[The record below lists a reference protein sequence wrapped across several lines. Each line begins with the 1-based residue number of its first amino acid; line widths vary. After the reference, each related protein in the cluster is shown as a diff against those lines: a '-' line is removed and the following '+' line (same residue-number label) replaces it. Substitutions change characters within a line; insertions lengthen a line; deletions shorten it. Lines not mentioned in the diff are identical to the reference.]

1 MHGAGPVALVPST
14 FNADT
19 LAYAASVGHAVTTV
33 TVVPETGAG
42 GAVVTYL
49 DGAGAVLADADGE
62 AEHFQLAL
70 SEGENTV
77 QVKVTATVPTSM
89 RTYVLTVTRR
99 ALSIDA
105 TLESLALANA
115 SDAVLDLAP
124 PFNPGVTAY
133 AASVGYEVD
142 QVTVAAGM
150 GYPDATVQF
159 LDGTDAALADANA
172 APGFQAA
179 LAVGANTVKVKV
191 TAEDGKATETYV
203 LTVTRATAG
212 TLPLTVEEGIAG
224 DDVVNAVE
232 KAAGFVIAG
241 TTGTVAGA
249 SVTVRVGTEELT
261 SVSGADGAWS
271 VSVPPVAVYIAD
283 PGVEVTVSAMQ
294 GDYTD
299 AEAVTRTLGVDLTA
313 PQVVSST
320 VHGTSLA
327 MVYTEPLDTSSV
339 PEADAFVVKVDGS
352 QVALAEAGAVTFD
365 GASLTLTLAAAAN
378 TGQAVTVTYTTP
390 TGQDAAPLRDA
401 AGNEVVSDTVERMVD
416 VRDSTAPTVASIARR
431 SPTSSPTNADELIW
445 RVTFSEG
452 VANVDA
458 GDFEVSGTAAALTVA
473 AVSGS
478 PLAYDVTAAGGGL
491 AGLTGTVTLSFSS
504 GQDIADTDG
513 NVLENTE
520 PTDANDASYVLDNTA
535 PTVEISGVPDTST
548 GVFTAVIAFSEVVN
562 GFAVE
567 DIAVVNGSAA
577 ALAGTYDG
585 KKFTALI
592 TPRGDGTVTV
602 DVAAGVA
609 EDTAGNGNLVAARAS
624 SAYIAPLTDNNAP
637 TVVSITR
644 QTPLSS
650 PTNANTLTWR
660 VIFSEDVVNVDGAD
674 FRVSGTTATLM
685 AGAVSGSSLA
695 YDVTAAGSG
704 LASVDAT
711 VTLSF
716 AAEQNI
722 TDRDGDALSNT
733 APTGANDV
741 TFVVDNNAPGVTS
754 VARQTPSSS
763 PTNADRL
770 TWRVTF
776 SEAVANVDGADFR
789 VTGTTAALTVAPVVS
804 ETGAYDVT
812 AAAGNLASVD
822 ATVTLSFAAVQDI
835 ADTAGNALASTV
847 PTKVSEA
854 SYVVDNTAPGV
865 RSITRQTPT
874 ESPTNADEL
883 TWRVTF
889 SEAVA
894 NVDAADFRV
903 AGTTAALTVAP
914 VVSETGAYDVT
925 AAADNLASVDAT
937 VTLSFAAVQNIAD
950 TVGNAL
956 ASTVPTKVSEAS
968 YVVDNTA
975 PGVEITRVPAE
986 SEAAFTAMITFLEGV
1001 TGFAVEDI
1009 TVGNGT
1015 ASNFTGADGGT
1026 VFSVLIT
1033 PTEDGEVTVEVA
1045 AEVATD
1051 AAGNGNTAAA
1061 QVSSTYTGFDPTAGI
1076 CGRTEAVRDAIVAGI
1091 DDISDCADVTPIH
1104 LEAIKVLTLRNARVT
1119 ALAAGDFAGLTALIT
1134 LDLSGNRLT
1143 ALPAGVFDGLTSLT
1157 TLRLY
1162 SNRLATL
1169 RSDVFAGLTNLSIL
1183 NLDFNDLQTL
1193 PAGVFGGL
1201 KKLNILK
1208 LNDNPGAPFAPTAV
1222 AVPDDGTVPAAGG
1235 TVTLDG
1241 SGGGGPWGGNVTYS
1255 WALTTPSS
1263 GVTVSFDD
1271 RRRGTPKVTIPAV
1284 AAGTELTFT
1293 LTVTGRGGA
1302 NPFSNGFDTSQDTAT
1317 VTVSQPGICTRTA
1330 AVQTAILG
1338 KIEGVDDC
1346 ADVTATHLAAITGSL
1361 SLSRRSI
1368 SSIAAGDFAG
1378 LTALTALYLHRNS
1391 VSELPVG
1398 VFDDL
1403 TSLTTLNLQGNN
1415 LSTIPARTFAR
1426 LTSLTHLHLSNN
1438 GLSTLPAGVFDGLT
1452 ALTNL
1457 TLYGNSLTALPARV
1471 FDGLTALN
1479 SLDLWGNSLG
1489 TLPAGVFDDLT
1500 SLTTLL
1506 LYSNSLGTLP
1516 AGVFEPLERL
1526 TELRL
1531 DLNPGAPFEP
1541 TAVALPDD
1549 GTVPVAGGT
1558 VRLDGSGSGGAWG
1571 ENVNYSWEL
1580 IAPANGVEVTFA
1592 DDNDNRS
1599 ITPMVTIPPLAAGT
1613 ELTFRLTVTGRAA
1626 NTRKGARPGRD
1637 TATVTAVPVD
1647 TIAPTVMSIVRQSPA
1662 SSPTNADILTWRVT
1676 FSEDVANVDAADFE
1690 VSDTAATLTVAAVP
1704 GSLLAYDV
1712 TAVEGGLADLTGT
1725 VTLSFASGHNI
1736 VDTARNALANTEPTE
1751 ADEPSYVLD
1760 NAAPAVMSI
1769 VRHSPATSP
1778 TNADSLT
1785 WRVTFSEDVANVDAA
1800 DFEVSGTAATLTVAA
1815 VPGSRLAHD
1824 VTAAGGGLDSLEAT
1838 VTLSFASGHN
1848 IADTVG
1854 NALTST
1860 ALTGANDV
1868 TFVLDRTA
1876 PTMASVAR
1884 HTPSSS
1890 PTNADRL
1897 TWRVTYSEAV
1907 TNVDATEF
1915 AVSDRT
1921 ATLEVSAVSGV
1932 TFDVTASG
1940 GNLGNLDG
1948 TVTLAFAAASTIQD
1962 VAGNVL
1968 DGSTPPATNEVSYVV
1983 DNIAPR
1989 VASIL
1994 RQTPA
1999 SSPTNA
2005 DVLIWR
2011 VTFGEEVANVDAAD
2025 FEVSGAS
2032 AALTVAAVS
2041 GSPLAYDVTAT
2052 GGGLASLE
2060 ATVTLSFASDHN
2072 IADTLGNALANTQ
2085 PTGANEPSY
2094 VVDNTAPAVMS
2105 ILRQTPAS
2113 SPTNADVLIWR
2124 VTFGED
2130 VANVDGADFEVS
2142 GTAAT
2147 LTATPVG
2154 SETGAYD
2161 VTAAGGGLASL
2172 TGTVTL
2178 SFSSDHNIADTA
2190 GNALVDILPTG
2201 TNETSYAV
2209 DHTAPTAEISG
2220 VPDTSSGAFTATIT
2234 FTEGVK
2240 GFAVEDI
2247 AVGNGTASAFT
2258 GSEGG
2263 REFTAL
2269 ITPTGTGTITVD
2281 VAEGVA
2287 EDAVGNGN
2295 LAAARVSSSYVALLT
2310 GTTAP
2315 TVLSITR
2322 QIPLSSPTNANRLTW
2337 RVIFSEDV
2345 VNVDGADFAVSDR
2358 TATLTVVAVSRS
2370 SLAYDVTA
2378 AGGGLA
2384 SLETTVTLSFAADQN
2399 ITDTDGNAL
2408 ANTAPTGANDATFVL
2423 DRTAPTMASVERHT
2437 PSSSPTNADRLT
2449 WRVTFSEAVANVDA
2463 ADFAVSDRTAT
2474 LEVSVVSGVT
2484 GAFDVTASGGNL
2496 GNLDGTV
2503 TLTFATPSTIRDVAG
2518 NVLDRST
2525 PPVTNEVSYVVD
2537 NIAPTVTITG
2547 VPDISTGAFTATITF
2562 TEGVRGFAVEDIA
2575 VGNGT
2580 ASAFTGSAGGRE
2592 FTALITPTENGT
2604 VTVDVAE
2611 GVAEDALGNG
2621 NLAAARVSST
2631 FDPNAGICGRT
2642 AAVRDTILAAIAG
2655 VGDCALVTGE
2665 HLAAITGELNLAAK
2679 SITALAAGDFAGLTA
2694 LTGLDLNSN
2703 ALATLPAGVFDSLT
2717 KLTVLNLRNNT
2728 LTTLPAAVFARLAA
2742 LETLFLNNNTLAT
2755 LPAGVFAGLTSLTEL
2770 RLATNPGAPFAP
2782 VAVALPDDGTVP
2794 VAGGTV
2800 PLDGSGSDGGP
2811 WGANVEYSWALT
2823 TPANGVTVPFDDDES
2838 ARPMAT
2844 IPAQA
2849 AGTELTFTLTVTGRG
2864 SAHASSTGVDSGTD
2878 TAKVTATATDANAA
2892 PVFTSAAAF
2901 NAAENQTA
2909 VGTVQAS
2916 DGNGEDSVTGYAI
2929 TGGAD
2934 RLKFSI
2940 GTATGVLAFNAPQ
2953 NFEDATDADGN
2964 NAYVVVVR
2972 ATSGADAR
2980 EKTAEQTITVTVT
2993 DVDGEAPGVPAVPT
3007 VSSAGVTSVTVSWVP
3022 PVNTGP
3028 PITDYDYQYRVKT
3041 TAGAWTEVT
3050 ETTITAPPATITTL
3064 VENTEY
3070 EVQVRATNDEGT
3082 SGWSGSGNGTTD
3094 ANAGAGV
3101 HLGGGVRRG
3110 GEPDRGGDGAGVGR
3124 RRRRQC
3130 DGLRDRRAARTCRSS
3145 RSSPRPACWRSMRR
3159 RTSRTRRTRTVTTPT
3174 WWWCGRRAAR
3184 MRGRRRRS
3192 RRSR

>member
-1 MHGAGPVALVPST
+1 M
-14 FNADT
+14 
-19 LAYAASVGHAVTTV
+19 
-33 TVVPETGAG
+33 
-42 GAVVTYL
+42 
-49 DGAGAVLADADGE
+49 
-62 AEHFQLAL
+62 
-70 SEGENTV
+70 
-77 QVKVTATVPTSM
+77 
-89 RTYVLTVTRR
+89 
-99 ALSIDA
+99 
-105 TLESLALANA
+105 
-115 SDAVLDLAP
+115 
-124 PFNPGVTAY
+124 
-133 AASVGYEVD
+133 
-142 QVTVAAGM
+142 
-150 GYPDATVQF
+150 
-159 LDGTDAALADANA
+159 
-172 APGFQAA
+172 
-179 LAVGANTVKVKV
+179 
-191 TAEDGKATETYV
+191 
-203 LTVTRATAG
+203 
-212 TLPLTVEEGIAG
+212 
-224 DDVVNAVE
+224 
-232 KAAGFVIAG
+232 
-241 TTGTVAGA
+241 
-249 SVTVRVGTEELT
+249 
-261 SVSGADGAWS
+261 
-271 VSVPPVAVYIAD
+271 
-283 PGVEVTVSAMQ
+283 
-294 GDYTD
+294 
-299 AEAVTRTLGVDLTA
+299 
-313 PQVVSST
+313 
-320 VHGTSLA
+320 
-327 MVYTEPLDTSSV
+327 
-339 PEADAFVVKVDGS
+339 
-352 QVALAEAGAVTFD
+352 
-365 GASLTLTLAAAAN
+365 
-378 TGQAVTVTYTTP
+378 
-390 TGQDAAPLRDA
+390 
-401 AGNEVVSDTVERMVD
+401 
-416 VRDSTAPTVASIARR
+416 
-431 SPTSSPTNADELIW
+431 
-445 RVTFSEG
+445 
-452 VANVDA
+452 
-458 GDFEVSGTAAALTVA
+458 
-473 AVSGS
+473 
-478 PLAYDVTAAGGGL
+478 
-491 AGLTGTVTLSFSS
+491 
-504 GQDIADTDG
+504 
-513 NVLENTE
+513 
-520 PTDANDASYVLDNTA
+520 
-535 PTVEISGVPDTST
+535 
-548 GVFTAVIAFSEVVN
+548 
-562 GFAVE
+562 
-567 DIAVVNGSAA
+567 
-577 ALAGTYDG
+577 
-585 KKFTALI
+585 
-592 TPRGDGTVTV
+592 
-602 DVAAGVA
+602 
-609 EDTAGNGNLVAARAS
+609 
-624 SAYIAPLTDNNAP
+624 
-637 TVVSITR
+637 
-644 QTPLSS
+644 
-650 PTNANTLTWR
+650 
-660 VIFSEDVVNVDGAD
+660 
-674 FRVSGTTATLM
+674 
-685 AGAVSGSSLA
+685 
-695 YDVTAAGSG
+695 
-704 LASVDAT
+704 
-711 VTLSF
+711 
-716 AAEQNI
+716 
-722 TDRDGDALSNT
+722 
-733 APTGANDV
+733 
-741 TFVVDNNAPGVTS
+741 
-754 VARQTPSSS
+754 
-763 PTNADRL
+763 
-770 TWRVTF
+770 
-776 SEAVANVDGADFR
+776 
-789 VTGTTAALTVAPVVS
+789 
-804 ETGAYDVT
+804 
-812 AAAGNLASVD
+812 
-822 ATVTLSFAAVQDI
+822 
-835 ADTAGNALASTV
+835 
-847 PTKVSEA
+847 
-854 SYVVDNTAPGV
+854 
-865 RSITRQTPT
+865 
-874 ESPTNADEL
+874 
-883 TWRVTF
+883 
-889 SEAVA
+889 
-894 NVDAADFRV
+894 
-903 AGTTAALTVAP
+903 
-914 VVSETGAYDVT
+914 
-925 AAADNLASVDAT
+925 
-937 VTLSFAAVQNIAD
+937 
-950 TVGNAL
+950 
-956 ASTVPTKVSEAS
+956 
-968 YVVDNTA
+968 
-975 PGVEITRVPAE
+975 
-986 SEAAFTAMITFLEGV
+986 
-1001 TGFAVEDI
+1001 
-1009 TVGNGT
+1009 
-1015 ASNFTGADGGT
+1015 
-1026 VFSVLIT
+1026 
-1033 PTEDGEVTVEVA
+1033 
-1045 AEVATD
+1045 
-1051 AAGNGNTAAA
+1051 
-1061 QVSSTYTGFDPTAGI
+1061 
-1076 CGRTEAVRDAIVAGI
+1076 
-1091 DDISDCADVTPIH
+1091 
-1104 LEAIKVLTLRNARVT
+1104 LTLRNARVT

-1293 LTVTGRGGA
+1293 LTVTGRGAA
-1302 NPFSNGFDTSQDTAT
+1302 NPFSNGFGTSQDTAT

-1391 VSELPVG
+1391 VRELPVG

-1415 LSTIPARTFAR
+1415 LSTIPVRTFAR
-1426 LTSLTHLHLSNN
+1426 LTSLTHLYLSGNS
-1438 GLSTLPAGVFDGLT
+1438 LSTLTAGVFDGLT

-1506 LYSNSLGTLP
+1506 LYSNKLRTLP
-1516 AGVFEPLERL
+1516 AGVFEPLKRL

-1531 DLNPGAPFEP
+1531 ELNPGAPFEP

-1637 TATVTAVPVD
+1637 TATVTAVPAD
-1647 TIAPTVMSIVRQSPA
+1647 TTAPTVMSIVRQSPA

-1736 VDTARNALANTEPTE
+1736 VDTAR
-1751 ADEPSYVLD
+1751 
-1760 NAAPAVMSI
+1760 
-1769 VRHSPATSP
+1769 
-1778 TNADSLT
+1778 
-1785 WRVTFSEDVANVDAA
+1785 
-1800 DFEVSGTAATLTVAA
+1800 
-1815 VPGSRLAHD
+1815 
-1824 VTAAGGGLDSLEAT
+1824 
-1838 VTLSFASGHN
+1838 
-1848 IADTVG
+1848 
-1854 NALTST
+1854 
-1860 ALTGANDV
+1860 
-1868 TFVLDRTA
+1868 
-1876 PTMASVAR
+1876 
-1884 HTPSSS
+1884 
-1890 PTNADRL
+1890 
-1897 TWRVTYSEAV
+1897 
-1907 TNVDATEF
+1907 
-1915 AVSDRT
+1915 
-1921 ATLEVSAVSGV
+1921 
-1932 TFDVTASG
+1932 
-1940 GNLGNLDG
+1940 
-1948 TVTLAFAAASTIQD
+1948 
-1962 VAGNVL
+1962 
-1968 DGSTPPATNEVSYVV
+1968 
-1983 DNIAPR
+1983 
-1989 VASIL
+1989 
-1994 RQTPA
+1994 
-1999 SSPTNA
+1999 
-2005 DVLIWR
+2005 
-2011 VTFGEEVANVDAAD
+2011 
-2025 FEVSGAS
+2025 
-2032 AALTVAAVS
+2032 
-2041 GSPLAYDVTAT
+2041 
-2052 GGGLASLE
+2052 
-2060 ATVTLSFASDHN
+2060 
-2072 IADTLGNALANTQ
+2072 
-2085 PTGANEPSY
+2085 
-2094 VVDNTAPAVMS
+2094 
-2105 ILRQTPAS
+2105 
-2113 SPTNADVLIWR
+2113 
-2124 VTFGED
+2124 
-2130 VANVDGADFEVS
+2130 
-2142 GTAAT
+2142 
-2147 LTATPVG
+2147 
-2154 SETGAYD
+2154 
-2161 VTAAGGGLASL
+2161 
-2172 TGTVTL
+2172 
-2178 SFSSDHNIADTA
+2178 
-2190 GNALVDILPTG
+2190 
-2201 TNETSYAV
+2201 
-2209 DHTAPTAEISG
+2209 
-2220 VPDTSSGAFTATIT
+2220 
-2234 FTEGVK
+2234 
-2240 GFAVEDI
+2240 
-2247 AVGNGTASAFT
+2247 
-2258 GSEGG
+2258 
-2263 REFTAL
+2263 
-2269 ITPTGTGTITVD
+2269 
-2281 VAEGVA
+2281 
-2287 EDAVGNGN
+2287 
-2295 LAAARVSSSYVALLT
+2295 
-2310 GTTAP
+2310 
-2315 TVLSITR
+2315 
-2322 QIPLSSPTNANRLTW
+2322 
-2337 RVIFSEDV
+2337 
-2345 VNVDGADFAVSDR
+2345 
-2358 TATLTVVAVSRS
+2358 
-2370 SLAYDVTA
+2370 
-2378 AGGGLA
+2378 
-2384 SLETTVTLSFAADQN
+2384 
-2399 ITDTDGNAL
+2399 NAL

-2742 LETLFLNNNTLAT
+2742 LETLFLNSNTLAT

-2934 RLKFSI
+2934 ASKFRI
-2940 GTATGVLAFNAPQ
+2940 GNATGVLAFATPPNYEA
-2953 NFEDATDADGN
+2953 ATDADGN

-2980 EKTAEQTITVTVT
+2980 EKTADQTITVTVT
-2993 DVDGEAPGVPAVPT
+2993 DVDGEAPGVPATPT
-3007 VSSAGVTSVTVSWVP
+3007 VSSAGATSVTVSWVRAREHRAADHGLRL
-3022 PVNTGP
+3022 PVPGK
-3028 PITDYDYQYRVKT
+3028 DDGGGVDGGDGDHDHGSERDDHVACGEHRVR
-3041 TAGAWTEVT
+3041 G
-3050 ETTITAPPATITTL
+3050 
-3064 VENTEY
+3064 
-3070 EVQVRATNDEGT
+3070 
-3082 SGWSGSGNGTTD
+3082 
-3094 ANAGAGV
+3094 AGAGEERRGHERLVRIGQRHDGRERGADV
-3101 HLGGGVRRG
+3101 HLGGGVQRG

-3130 DGLRDRRAARTCRSS
+3130 DGLRDRRAARTVEVLDRH
-3145 RSSPRPACWRSMRR
+3145 RE
-3159 RTSRTRRTRTVTTPT
+3159 
-3174 WWWCGRRAAR
+3174 RRAGVQCAAEL
-3184 MRGRRRRS
+3184 RGRDGRGR
-3192 RRSR
+3192 

>member
-1 MHGAGPVALVPST
+1 MRFGPDRSRPARRPGAARVLVARILAGALVLAAFSASLPAAAQVDQQVTGVAVRPSVRHLEVSWDRPAMSLSLGELTGYKVQWKSGDQSFGASREMPVEGAATTSVSLRLAVGVAHTVRVIATNADGDGQPSAESAAGTPLAPQQLAPLGDVFWDADLKVGRYEAQDYVSYGHIWRNSSGDGTVDPDEFTIGDLGVTYGFSVYYHEDTLLFSTFNYGPFLVLDVDERRYRLGHWRLAIDPGNELGDNVGYYRPRGPLQAFCDCEGYFVNNHGLDWIEGERVKVRLSLLRPPEAPDVTATSGETEVLLRWNEPDSDLPIEKYEYRVSVDDRRTWDPDWTDVPDNDGDSDLADERAHTVTGLVNGTEYVFEMRAQSGPPYAPVTRVRASPTVREDATLASLAVSGSDGPFDLNPDPFDPATFGYSVAVPWAVSRVTIAAPSRHTDAVVAWLDANGDPITDADAAAEHFQMDPPVGTTVVSIRVTAPDGTARKTYTLTLVRAEVSRDAALATLEVTHGGNAIALDPAPFGPDVLSYDVTVPNAVRAVTVAPTTRSDLASHVFLDGSDDALTADGAGGLQVPLAVGDRTVKVKVTAEDGATVRIYTLRFARDASSDATLEAWTLLDGGGAAVALASSTALAHVARVDAAVSVVTVSAAASDPEASLAWLDGMGEPLADADPNTAGRQVNLDVGETAIQVRISATDGTTVLTHRLTVTRAAVSDDASLARLRLRTGDVGGALVSLAPAFDAATQDYAAWVAHSVSRVTVEALPGDDAASVSWLDGNDNPLADADLSANHFQANIATGDNVIKVKVTAADGVATRTWTLTVTRRAMDPPQSSGGPVLVANDGQTASANTIAVGVLPAVGGKPAVTRSWAQPFMTGSNSGGYTLESLVIRIRGAGEGTVPRVRVFTDRNGLPHAEEHILRNPSALNATDALTATTLTAPADAMLDARTSYWLVFEAAAGVFSVGRTASDAEDAGRAPGWSIGDNILRRSANTTAWSAATSSAETIRISLRGEPVSADARLRELAVSRSGGTVGLTPPDFDPDLLRYAAVVAHDVASVSVVPTLNDDGASVAWFDANGATLGDADARTPVFDVALPEGPNTVKIRVTAADGTTVRTYILVVTRLAAPMVAALVSNVGQNVDSIKLGVGAVSTGRQHVRAQMFETGSNDGGYRLEALDIYLLDFDTADGARIAIHENTNRVVGQNRQDFPGASLHSLTTPTTESSVANTAEKFTFPAPSNAMLEPDTKYWIVVEATGGASAVLRISATASDGEDGPRPPGWNIGNGSRWKQLASDTWGTNGVQARKMRIAVRGTSLPSSDATLKSLDVMHGAGPVALVPST

-124 PFNPGVTAY
+124 PFNPGVTGY
-133 AASVGYEVD
+133 EASVGYEVE

-249 SVTVRVGTEELT
+249 SVTVRVGTEDLT

-271 VSVPPVAVYIAD
+271 VSVPAVAVYID
-283 PGVEVTVSAMQ
+283 EPGVEVTVSAMQ

-339 PEADAFVVKVDGS
+339 PEADAFVVEVDGS
-352 QVALAEAGAVTFD
+352 EVALAEAGAVTFD
-365 GASLTLTLAAAAN
+365 GASLTLTLAAAVN

-390 TGQDAAPLRDA
+390 TGQDATPLRDA

-445 RVTFSEG
+445 RVTFSEA
-452 VANVDA
+452 VENVDGA
-458 GDFEVSGTAAALTVA
+458 DFEVSGANATLTAG

-478 PLAYDVTAAGGGL
+478 PLIYDVTAVEGNL
-491 AGLTGTVTLSFSS
+491 AGLSGTVTLSFAS

-548 GVFTAVIAFSEVVN
+548 GAFTAVIAFSEVVN

-577 ALAGTYDG
+577 ALTGTDGG

-592 TPRGDGTVTV
+592 TPTGDGTVTV

-812 AAAGNLASVD
+812 AAADNLASVD
-822 ATVTLSFAAVQDI
+822 ATVTLSFAAVQNI
-835 ADTAGNALASTV
+835 ADTVGNALASTV

-1091 DDISDCADVTPIH
+1091 DGISDCADVTPTH
-1104 LEAIKVLTLRNARVT
+1104 LEAINVLILRNARVT
-1119 ALAAGDFAGLTALIT
+1119 TLAAGDFAGLTALIT

-1201 KKLNILK
+1201 KRLSILK
-1208 LNDNPGAPFAPTAV
+1208 LNDNPGAPFAPSAV
-1222 AVPDDGTVPAAGG
+1222 AAPDDGTVPAAGG
-1235 TVTLDG
+1235 AVTLDG

-1378 LTALTALYLHRNS
+1378 LTALTALYLHRNR
-1391 VSELPVG
+1391 VGELPVG

-1403 TSLTTLNLQGNN
+1403 TSLTTLNLLGNN
-1415 LSTIPARTFAR
+1415 LSTIPVRTFAR
-1426 LTSLTHLHLSNN
+1426 LTSLTHLYLSGNS
-1438 GLSTLPAGVFDGLT
+1438 LSTLPAGVFDGLT

-1506 LYSNSLGTLP
+1506 LYSNKLRTLP
-1516 AGVFEPLERL
+1516 AGVFEPLKRL

-1531 DLNPGAPFEP
+1531 ELNPG
-1541 TAVALPDD
+1541 D
-1549 GTVPVAGGT
+1549 
-1558 VRLDGSGSGGAWG
+1558 
-1571 ENVNYSWEL
+1571 
-1580 IAPANGVEVTFA
+1580 
-1592 DDNDNRS
+1592 
-1599 ITPMVTIPPLAAGT
+1599 
-1613 ELTFRLTVTGRAA
+1613 
-1626 NTRKGARPGRD
+1626 
-1637 TATVTAVPVD
+1637 
-1647 TIAPTVMSIVRQSPA
+1647 
-1662 SSPTNADILTWRVT
+1662 
-1676 FSEDVANVDAADFE
+1676 
-1690 VSDTAATLTVAAVP
+1690 
-1704 GSLLAYDV
+1704 
-1712 TAVEGGLADLTGT
+1712 
-1725 VTLSFASGHNI
+1725 
-1736 VDTARNALANTEPTE
+1736 
-1751 ADEPSYVLD
+1751 
-1760 NAAPAVMSI
+1760 
-1769 VRHSPATSP
+1769 
-1778 TNADSLT
+1778 
-1785 WRVTFSEDVANVDAA
+1785 
-1800 DFEVSGTAATLTVAA
+1800 
-1815 VPGSRLAHD
+1815 
-1824 VTAAGGGLDSLEAT
+1824 
-1838 VTLSFASGHN
+1838 
-1848 IADTVG
+1848 
-1854 NALTST
+1854 
-1860 ALTGANDV
+1860 
-1868 TFVLDRTA
+1868 
-1876 PTMASVAR
+1876 
-1884 HTPSSS
+1884 PSS
-1890 PTNADRL
+1890 R
-1897 TWRVTYSEAV
+1897 
-1907 TNVDATEF
+1907 
-1915 AVSDRT
+1915 
-1921 ATLEVSAVSGV
+1921 
-1932 TFDVTASG
+1932 
-1940 GNLGNLDG
+1940 
-1948 TVTLAFAAASTIQD
+1948 
-1962 VAGNVL
+1962 
-1968 DGSTPPATNEVSYVV
+1968 
-1983 DNIAPR
+1983 
-1989 VASIL
+1989 
-1994 RQTPA
+1994 
-1999 SSPTNA
+1999 
-2005 DVLIWR
+2005 
-2011 VTFGEEVANVDAAD
+2011 
-2025 FEVSGAS
+2025 
-2032 AALTVAAVS
+2032 
-2041 GSPLAYDVTAT
+2041 
-2052 GGGLASLE
+2052 
-2060 ATVTLSFASDHN
+2060 
-2072 IADTLGNALANTQ
+2072 
-2085 PTGANEPSY
+2085 
-2094 VVDNTAPAVMS
+2094 
-2105 ILRQTPAS
+2105 
-2113 SPTNADVLIWR
+2113 
-2124 VTFGED
+2124 
-2130 VANVDGADFEVS
+2130 
-2142 GTAAT
+2142 
-2147 LTATPVG
+2147 
-2154 SETGAYD
+2154 
-2161 VTAAGGGLASL
+2161 
-2172 TGTVTL
+2172 
-2178 SFSSDHNIADTA
+2178 
-2190 GNALVDILPTG
+2190 
-2201 TNETSYAV
+2201 
-2209 DHTAPTAEISG
+2209 
-2220 VPDTSSGAFTATIT
+2220 
-2234 FTEGVK
+2234 
-2240 GFAVEDI
+2240 
-2247 AVGNGTASAFT
+2247 
-2258 GSEGG
+2258 
-2263 REFTAL
+2263 
-2269 ITPTGTGTITVD
+2269 
-2281 VAEGVA
+2281 
-2287 EDAVGNGN
+2287 
-2295 LAAARVSSSYVALLT
+2295 
-2310 GTTAP
+2310 
-2315 TVLSITR
+2315 
-2322 QIPLSSPTNANRLTW
+2322 
-2337 RVIFSEDV
+2337 
-2345 VNVDGADFAVSDR
+2345 
-2358 TATLTVVAVSRS
+2358 
-2370 SLAYDVTA
+2370 
-2378 AGGGLA
+2378 
-2384 SLETTVTLSFAADQN
+2384 
-2399 ITDTDGNAL
+2399 
-2408 ANTAPTGANDATFVL
+2408 
-2423 DRTAPTMASVERHT
+2423 
-2437 PSSSPTNADRLT
+2437 
-2449 WRVTFSEAVANVDA
+2449 
-2463 ADFAVSDRTAT
+2463 
-2474 LEVSVVSGVT
+2474 
-2484 GAFDVTASGGNL
+2484 
-2496 GNLDGTV
+2496 
-2503 TLTFATPSTIRDVAG
+2503 
-2518 NVLDRST
+2518 
-2525 PPVTNEVSYVVD
+2525 
-2537 NIAPTVTITG
+2537 
-2547 VPDISTGAFTATITF
+2547 
-2562 TEGVRGFAVEDIA
+2562 
-2575 VGNGT
+2575 
-2580 ASAFTGSAGGRE
+2580 
-2592 FTALITPTENGT
+2592 
-2604 VTVDVAE
+2604 
-2611 GVAEDALGNG
+2611 
-2621 NLAAARVSST
+2621 
-2631 FDPNAGICGRT
+2631 
-2642 AAVRDTILAAIAG
+2642 
-2655 VGDCALVTGE
+2655 
-2665 HLAAITGELNLAAK
+2665 
-2679 SITALAAGDFAGLTA
+2679 
-2694 LTGLDLNSN
+2694 
-2703 ALATLPAGVFDSLT
+2703 
-2717 KLTVLNLRNNT
+2717 
-2728 LTTLPAAVFARLAA
+2728 
-2742 LETLFLNNNTLAT
+2742 
-2755 LPAGVFAGLTSLTEL
+2755 
-2770 RLATNPGAPFAP
+2770 
-2782 VAVALPDDGTVP
+2782 
-2794 VAGGTV
+2794 
-2800 PLDGSGSDGGP
+2800 
-2811 WGANVEYSWALT
+2811 
-2823 TPANGVTVPFDDDES
+2823 
-2838 ARPMAT
+2838 
-2844 IPAQA
+2844 
-2849 AGTELTFTLTVTGRG
+2849 
-2864 SAHASSTGVDSGTD
+2864 
-2878 TAKVTATATDANAA
+2878 
-2892 PVFTSAAAF
+2892 
-2901 NAAENQTA
+2901 
-2909 VGTVQAS
+2909 
-2916 DGNGEDSVTGYAI
+2916 
-2929 TGGAD
+2929 
-2934 RLKFSI
+2934 
-2940 GTATGVLAFNAPQ
+2940 
-2953 NFEDATDADGN
+2953 
-2964 NAYVVVVR
+2964 
-2972 ATSGADAR
+2972 
-2980 EKTAEQTITVTVT
+2980 
-2993 DVDGEAPGVPAVPT
+2993 
-3007 VSSAGVTSVTVSWVP
+3007 
-3022 PVNTGP
+3022 
-3028 PITDYDYQYRVKT
+3028 
-3041 TAGAWTEVT
+3041 
-3050 ETTITAPPATITTL
+3050 
-3064 VENTEY
+3064 
-3070 EVQVRATNDEGT
+3070 
-3082 SGWSGSGNGTTD
+3082 
-3094 ANAGAGV
+3094 
-3101 HLGGGVRRG
+3101 
-3110 GEPDRGGDGAGVGR
+3110 
-3124 RRRRQC
+3124 
-3130 DGLRDRRAARTCRSS
+3130 
-3145 RSSPRPACWRSMRR
+3145 
-3159 RTSRTRRTRTVTTPT
+3159 
-3174 WWWCGRRAAR
+3174 
-3184 MRGRRRRS
+3184 
-3192 RRSR
+3192 